1 LLALSTPTPPP
12 FTNRLKRGSLPEKRE
27 AFRAHPGETAP
38 VRKLGVLIGVLLVAL
53 FIPWGPESRPPPPER
68 GRSPFAWNRDTEW
81 TALEAKFVALRAAGC
96 SEATARL
103 ATEQPA
109 AEAVLAQL
117 ETEWFAPDA
126 PQLDTTEHALLEIA
140 TTLAACPGDSAAA
153 LSWLARFRDAVKR
166 QSTKWD
172 LTAEAPRARLYRLLY
187 ASRAALEEALL
198 QQTSRDVDP
207 IARGRAVSSAGPAL
221 TIKGVEVHSGDL
233 LVSRGGA
240 ATSSLIARGSDFPGN
255 FSHVALLHIDEGGTA
270 SVIEAEIELGVR
282 VTTLEQY
289 LHEKKLR
296 VMVLRLRDDLPE
308 LIKDP
313 LAPARAA
320 SAALARAR
328 AEHIAYDLSMDSR
341 EHTKLFCSELAFAAY
356 EEQGLALWPGSSH
369 ISSPGTRAWLWS
381 VGVRNFATLEP
392 SDLEY
397 DPKLAIVAEW
407 FNPDALTKDHRDNAV
422 TDVLLEEAE
431 TGKMLDFDWWQL
443 PLVRL
448 AKAWSMAKVSSGK
461 VGPVPEGMAPEAAL
475 RSLAYTARHAEV
487 RARLDERADAFKR
500 EHGYAPPYWQ
510 LVKLARAAAAP

>member
-1 LLALSTPTPPP
+1 M
-12 FTNRLKRGSLPEKRE
+12 RE
-27 AFRAHPGETAP
+27 AIRVHPGETGP
-38 VRKLGVLIGVLLVAL
+38 VRKLGALLGVLFVAL
-53 FIPWGPESRPPPPER
+53 LIPWGPESRPPPPEL

-81 TALEAKFVALRAAGC
+81 TALEAKFVALRAGGC
-96 SEATARL
+96 TEATDRL

-109 AEAVLAQL
+109 AEAALTEL
-117 ETEWFAPDA
+117 ETEWLAPDA
-126 PQLDTTEHALLEIA
+126 PQLDTTEHALLEVA
-140 TTLAACPGDSAAA
+140 TTLAACPADSEPA
-153 LSWLARFRDAVKR
+153 LKWLARFRDAVKR

-172 LTAEAPRARLYRLLY
+172 LTADAPRARVYRLLY

-207 IARGRAVSSAGPAL
+207 VARGRAVPSAGPSL

-233 LVSRGGA
+233 LV
-240 ATSSLIARGSDFPGN
+240 SLIARGSDFPGN

-270 SVIEAEIELGVR
+270 SIIEAEIELGVR
-282 VTTLEQY
+282 VTPLEQY
-289 LHEKKLR
+289 LQERKLR

-320 SAALARAR
+320 DAALARAR
-328 AEHIAYDLSMDSR
+328 AEHIAYDLSMDAR
-341 EHTKLFCSELAFAAY
+341 EHTKLFCSELAFATY
-356 EEQGLALWPGSSH
+356 EGQGLTLWPGNSH

-407 FNPDALTKDHRDNAV
+407 FNPEALTKDHRDNAV

-431 TGKMLDFDWWQL
+431 AGKALEFDWWRL

-448 AKAWSMAKVSSGK
+448 AKGYSLAKVASGK
-461 VGPVPEGMAPEAAL
+461 VGPVPEGMTPEAAL

-500 EHGYAPPYWQ
+500 EHGYAAPYWQ
-510 LVKLARAAAAP
+510 LVKLAREAR